1 MQLFSKYVINK
12 IVYAKQPKAKH
23 QKRLDSAEDYE
34 ILNCSY
40 VDAPVMVPPSN
51 SSGETMAELE
61 TIAAAEALH
70 KNPGKLEHK
79 YDDEFDWAFKKV
91 VEEAG
96 LEYDE
101 VYFKKLIKEAA
112 SITIRLKYKFN
123 RPRPFQLSEYYNIK
137 LGGTT
142 LESMKTPSYPSG
154 HSTQGILIGKVL
166 QTKLPINT
174 DAFLEAGKRISYS
187 RNIGRAH
194 YPSDSRLGE
203 EIGTEMYRYIIH
215 KI

>member
-1 MQLFSKYVINK
+1 MQLFSKYVIDK

-40 VDAPVMVPPSN
+40 VDAPVMVPPAN

-91 VEEAG
+91 VEDAG

-101 VYFKKLIKEAA
+101 TYFKRLIKEAA

-123 RPRPFQLSEYYNIK
+123 RPRPFQLGPV
-137 LGGTT
+137 LGIDVTKYQSST
-142 LESMKTPSYPSG
+142 AKTPAFPSG
-154 HSTQGILIGKVL
+154 HTTQSFLVACVLSEKYPELKEKLMKVADKVSL
-166 QTKLPINT
+166 
-174 DAFLEAGKRISYS
+174 S
-187 RNIGRAH
+187 RVVGGHH
-194 YPSDSRLGE
+194 YPSDIEYGKVLGKWLS
-203 EIGTEMYRYIIH
+203 GQL
-215 KI
+215 KK

>member
-1 MQLFSKYVINK
+1 MQLFSKYVIDK

-40 VDAPVMVPPSN
+40 VDAPVMLPPTN
-51 SSGETMAELE
+51 SSGETVAELE

-91 VEEAG
+91 VEDAG

-101 VYFKKLIKEAA
+101 TYFKRLIKEAA

-123 RPRPFQLSEYYNIK
+123 RPRPFQLGPV
-137 LGGTT
+137 LGIDVTKYQSST
-142 LESMKTPSYPSG
+142 AKTPAFPSG
-154 HSTQGILIGKVL
+154 HTTQSVLVACVLSEKYPELKEKLMKVADKVSL
-166 QTKLPINT
+166 
-174 DAFLEAGKRISYS
+174 S
-187 RNIGRAH
+187 RVVGGHH
-194 YPSDSRLGE
+194 YPSDIEYGKVLGKWLS
-203 EIGTEMYRYIIH
+203 GQL
-215 KI
+215 KK

>member
-1 MQLFSKYVINK
+1 MQLFSKYVIDK

-40 VDAPVMVPPSN
+40 VDAPVMLPPAN

-91 VEEAG
+91 VEDAG

-101 VYFKKLIKEAA
+101 TYFKRLIKEAA

-123 RPRPFQLSEYYNIK
+123 RPRPFQLGPVRGIDVTKYQSS
-137 LGGTT
+137 TA
-142 LESMKTPSYPSG
+142 KTPAFPSG
-154 HSTQGILIGKVL
+154 HTTQSVLVACVLSEKYPELKEKLMKVADKVSL
-166 QTKLPINT
+166 
-174 DAFLEAGKRISYS
+174 S
-187 RNIGRAH
+187 RVVGGHH
-194 YPSDSRLGE
+194 YPSDIEYGKVLGKWLS
-203 EIGTEMYRYIIH
+203 GQL
-215 KI
+215 KK

>member
-51 SSGETMAELE
+51 SSGDTMAELE

-91 VEEAG
+91 VEDAG

-101 VYFKKLIKEAA
+101 TYFKRLIKEAA

-123 RPRPFQLSEYYNIK
+123 RPRPFQLGPV
-137 LGGTT
+137 LGIDVTKYQSST
-142 LESMKTPSYPSG
+142 AKTPAFPSG
-154 HSTQGILIGKVL
+154 HTTQSVLVACVLSEKYPELKEKLMKVADKVSL
-166 QTKLPINT
+166 
-174 DAFLEAGKRISYS
+174 S
-187 RNIGRAH
+187 RVVGGHH
-194 YPSDSRLGE
+194 YPSDIEYGKVLGKWLS
-203 EIGTEMYRYIIH
+203 GQL
-215 KI
+215 KK

>member
-1 MQLFSKYVINK
+1 MQLFSKYVIDK

-40 VDAPVMVPPSN
+40 VDAPVMVPPAN

-91 VEEAG
+91 VEDAG

-101 VYFKKLIKEAA
+101 TYFKRLIKEAA

-123 RPRPFQLSEYYNIK
+123 RPRPFQLGPV
-137 LGGTT
+137 LGIDVTKYQSST
-142 LESMKTPSYPSG
+142 AKTPAFPSG
-154 HSTQGILIGKVL
+154 HTTQSVLVACVLSEKYPELKEELMKVADKVSL
-166 QTKLPINT
+166 
-174 DAFLEAGKRISYS
+174 S
-187 RNIGRAH
+187 RVVGGHH
-194 YPSDSRLGE
+194 YPSDIEYGKVLGKWLS
-203 EIGTEMYRYIIH
+203 GQL
-215 KI
+215 KK

>member
-91 VEEAG
+91 VEDAG

-101 VYFKKLIKEAA
+101 TYFKRLIKEAA

-123 RPRPFQLSEYYNIK
+123 RPRPFQLGPV
-137 LGGTT
+137 LGIDVTKYQSST
-142 LESMKTPSYPSG
+142 AKTPAFPSG
-154 HSTQGILIGKVL
+154 HTTQSVLVACVLSEKYPELKEKLMKVADKVSL
-166 QTKLPINT
+166 
-174 DAFLEAGKRISYS
+174 S
-187 RNIGRAH
+187 RVVGGHH
-194 YPSDSRLGE
+194 YPSDIEYGKVLGKWLS
-203 EIGTEMYRYIIH
+203 GQL
-215 KI
+215 KK

>member
-40 VDAPVMVPPSN
+40 VDAPVMIPPTN

-70 KNPGKLEHK
+70 KNPGKIEHK

-123 RPRPFQLSEYYNIK
+123 RPRPFQLGPV
-137 LGGTT
+137 LGIDVTKYQSST
-142 LESMKTPSYPSG
+142 AKTPAFPSG
-154 HSTQGILIGKVL
+154 HTTQSVLVACVLSEKYPELKEKLMKVADKVSL
-166 QTKLPINT
+166 
-174 DAFLEAGKRISYS
+174 S
-187 RNIGRAH
+187 RVVGGHH
-194 YPSDSRLGE
+194 YPSDIEYGKVLGKWLS
-203 EIGTEMYRYIIH
+203 GQL
-215 KI
+215 KK

>member
-12 IVYAKQPKAKH
+12 IVYVKQPKAKH

-40 VDAPVMVPPSN
+40 VDAPVMVPPAN

-91 VEEAG
+91 VEDAG

-101 VYFKKLIKEAA
+101 IYFKRLIKEAA

-123 RPRPFQLSEYYNIK
+123 RPRPFQLGPV
-137 LGGTT
+137 LGIDVTKYQSST
-142 LESMKTPSYPSG
+142 AKTPAFPSG
-154 HSTQGILIGKVL
+154 HTTQSVLVACVLSEKYPELKEKLMKVADKVSL
-166 QTKLPINT
+166 
-174 DAFLEAGKRISYS
+174 S
-187 RNIGRAH
+187 RVVGGHH
-194 YPSDSRLGE
+194 YPSDIKYGELLGKWLS
-203 EIGTEMYRYIIH
+203 GQL
-215 KI
+215 KK

>member
-1 MQLFSKYVINK
+1 MQLFSKYVIDK

-23 QKRLDSAEDYE
+23 QKRIDSPEDYE

-40 VDAPVMVPPSN
+40 VDAPVMVPPAN

-91 VEEAG
+91 VEDAG

-101 VYFKKLIKEAA
+101 TYFKRLIKEAA

-123 RPRPFQLSEYYNIK
+123 RPRPFQLGPV
-137 LGGTT
+137 LGIDVTKYQSST
-142 LESMKTPSYPSG
+142 AKTPAFPSG
-154 HSTQGILIGKVL
+154 HTTQSVLVACVLSEKYPELKENLMKVADKVSL
-166 QTKLPINT
+166 
-174 DAFLEAGKRISYS
+174 S
-187 RNIGRAH
+187 RVVGGHH
-194 YPSDSRLGE
+194 YPSDIEYGKVLGKWLS
-203 EIGTEMYRYIIH
+203 GQL
-215 KI
+215 KK

>member
-1 MQLFSKYVINK
+1 MQLFSKYVIDK

-40 VDAPVMVPPSN
+40 VDAPVMLPPAN

-61 TIAAAEALH
+61 TIASAEALH

-91 VEEAG
+91 VEDAG

-101 VYFKKLIKEAA
+101 TYFKRLIKEAA

-123 RPRPFQLSEYYNIK
+123 RPRPFQLGPV
-137 LGGTT
+137 LGIDVTKYQSST
-142 LESMKTPSYPSG
+142 AKTPAFPSG
-154 HSTQGILIGKVL
+154 HTTQSVLVACVLSEKYPELKEKLMKVADKVSL
-166 QTKLPINT
+166 
-174 DAFLEAGKRISYS
+174 S
-187 RNIGRAH
+187 RVVGGHH
-194 YPSDSRLGE
+194 YPSDIEYGKLLGKWLS
-203 EIGTEMYRYIIH
+203 GQL
-215 KI
+215 KK

>member
-1 MQLFSKYVINK
+1 MQLFSKYVIDK

-34 ILNCSY
+34 ILNCSF
-40 VDAPVMVPPSN
+40 VDAPVMVPPTN

-91 VEEAG
+91 VEDAG

-101 VYFKKLIKEAA
+101 IYFKRLIKEAA

-123 RPRPFQLSEYYNIK
+123 RPRPFQLGPV
-137 LGGTT
+137 LGIDVTKYQSST
-142 LESMKTPSYPSG
+142 AKTPAFPSG
-154 HSTQGILIGKVL
+154 HTTQSVLVACVLSEKYPELKEKLMKVADKVSL
-166 QTKLPINT
+166 
-174 DAFLEAGKRISYS
+174 S
-187 RNIGRAH
+187 RVVGGHH
-194 YPSDSRLGE
+194 YPSDIEYGKVLGKWLS
-203 EIGTEMYRYIIH
+203 GQL
-215 KI
+215 KK

>member
-1 MQLFSKYVINK
+1 
-12 IVYAKQPKAKH
+12 
-23 QKRLDSAEDYE
+23 
-34 ILNCSY
+34 
-40 VDAPVMVPPSN
+40 
-51 SSGETMAELE
+51 
-61 TIAAAEALH
+61 
-70 KNPGKLEHK
+70 
-79 YDDEFDWAFKKV
+79 
-91 VEEAG
+91 
-96 LEYDE
+96 
-101 VYFKKLIKEAA
+101 
-112 SITIRLKYKFN
+112 
-123 RPRPFQLSEYYNIK
+123 
-137 LGGTT
+137 
-142 LESMKTPSYPSG
+142 MKTPSYPSG

>member
-1 MQLFSKYVINK
+1 MQLFSKYVIDK

-40 VDAPVMVPPSN
+40 VDAPVMLPPAN

-61 TIAAAEALH
+61 TIASAEALH

-91 VEEAG
+91 VEDAG

-101 VYFKKLIKEAA
+101 TYFKRLIKEAA

-123 RPRPFQLSEYYNIK
+123 RPRPFQLGPV
-137 LGGTT
+137 LGIDVTKYQSST
-142 LESMKTPSYPSG
+142 AKTPAFPSG
-154 HSTQGILIGKVL
+154 HTTQSVLVACVLSEKYPELKEKLMKVADKVSL
-166 QTKLPINT
+166 
-174 DAFLEAGKRISYS
+174 S
-187 RNIGRAH
+187 RVVGGHH
-194 YPSDSRLGE
+194 YPSDIEYGKVLGKWLS
-203 EIGTEMYRYIIH
+203 GQL
-215 KI
+215 KK

>member
-1 MQLFSKYVINK
+1 MQLFSKYVIDK

-23 QKRLDSAEDYE
+23 QKRLDSAEDYD

-40 VDAPVMVPPSN
+40 VDAPVMIPPAN

-101 VYFKKLIKEAA
+101 VYFKQLIKEAA
-112 SITIRLKYKFN
+112 SITIRLKFKFN
-123 RPRPFQLSEYYNIK
+123 RPRPFQLGPV
-137 LGGTT
+137 LGIDVTKYQSST
-142 LESMKTPSYPSG
+142 AKTPAFPSG
-154 HSTQGILIGKVL
+154 HTTQSVLVACVLSEKYPELKDKLMKVADKVSL
-166 QTKLPINT
+166 
-174 DAFLEAGKRISYS
+174 S
-187 RNIGRAH
+187 RVVGGHH
-194 YPSDSRLGE
+194 YPSDIKYGELLGKWLSGQ
-203 EIGTEMYRYIIH
+203 I
-215 KI
+215 KK

>member
-1 MQLFSKYVINK
+1 MQLFSKYVIDK
-12 IVYAKQPKAKH
+12 IVYAKQPTAKH

-91 VEEAG
+91 VEDAG

-101 VYFKKLIKEAA
+101 TYFKRLIKEAA

-123 RPRPFQLSEYYNIK
+123 RPRPFQLGPV
-137 LGGTT
+137 LGIDVTKYQSST
-142 LESMKTPSYPSG
+142 AKTPAFPSG
-154 HSTQGILIGKVL
+154 HTTQSVLVACVLSEKYPELKEKLMKVADKVSL
-166 QTKLPINT
+166 
-174 DAFLEAGKRISYS
+174 S
-187 RNIGRAH
+187 RVVGGHH
-194 YPSDSRLGE
+194 YPSDIEYGKVLGKWLS
-203 EIGTEMYRYIIH
+203 GQL
-215 KI
+215 KK

>member
-40 VDAPVMVPPSN
+40 VDAPVMIPPAN

-91 VEEAG
+91 VEDAG

-101 VYFKKLIKEAA
+101 TYFKRLIKEAA

-123 RPRPFQLSEYYNIK
+123 RPRPFQLGPV
-137 LGGTT
+137 LGIDVTKYQSST
-142 LESMKTPSYPSG
+142 AKTPAFPSG
-154 HSTQGILIGKVL
+154 HTTQSVLVACVLSEKYPELKEKLMKVADKVSL
-166 QTKLPINT
+166 
-174 DAFLEAGKRISYS
+174 S
-187 RNIGRAH
+187 RVVGGHH
-194 YPSDSRLGE
+194 YPSDIEYGKVLGKWLS
-203 EIGTEMYRYIIH
+203 GQL
-215 KI
+215 KK

>member
-1 MQLFSKYVINK
+1 MQLFSKYVIDK

-40 VDAPVMVPPSN
+40 VDAPVMVPPTN

-91 VEEAG
+91 VEDAG

-101 VYFKKLIKEAA
+101 TYFKRLIKEAA

-123 RPRPFQLSEYYNIK
+123 RPRPFQLGPV
-137 LGGTT
+137 LGIDVTKYQSST
-142 LESMKTPSYPSG
+142 AKTPAFPSG
-154 HSTQGILIGKVL
+154 HTTQSVLVACVLGEKYPELKEKLMKVADKVSL
-166 QTKLPINT
+166 
-174 DAFLEAGKRISYS
+174 S
-187 RNIGRAH
+187 RVVGGHH
-194 YPSDSRLGE
+194 YPSDIEYGKKLGKWLS
-203 EIGTEMYRYIIH
+203 GQLKM
-215 KI
+215 

>member
-1 MQLFSKYVINK
+1 MQLFSKYVIDK

-40 VDAPVMVPPSN
+40 VDAPVMVPPTN

-91 VEEAG
+91 VEDAG

-101 VYFKKLIKEAA
+101 IYFKRLIKEAA

-123 RPRPFQLSEYYNIK
+123 RPRPFQLGPV
-137 LGGTT
+137 LGIDVTKYQSST
-142 LESMKTPSYPSG
+142 AKTPAFPSG
-154 HSTQGILIGKVL
+154 HTTQSVLVACVLGEKYPELKEELMKVADKVSL
-166 QTKLPINT
+166 
-174 DAFLEAGKRISYS
+174 S
-187 RNIGRAH
+187 RVVGGHH
-194 YPSDSRLGE
+194 YPSDIKYGEMLGKWLS
-203 EIGTEMYRYIIH
+203 GQL
-215 KI
+215 KK

>member
-1 MQLFSKYVINK
+1 MQLFSKYVIDK

-40 VDAPVMVPPSN
+40 VDAPVMIPPMN

-91 VEEAG
+91 VEDAG

-101 VYFKKLIKEAA
+101 IYFKRLIKEAA

-123 RPRPFQLSEYYNIK
+123 RPRPFQLGPV
-137 LGGTT
+137 LGIDVTKYQSST
-142 LESMKTPSYPSG
+142 AKTPAFPSG
-154 HSTQGILIGKVL
+154 HTTQSVLVACVLSEKYPELKEELMKVADKVSL
-166 QTKLPINT
+166 
-174 DAFLEAGKRISYS
+174 S
-187 RNIGRAH
+187 RVVGGHH
-194 YPSDSRLGE
+194 YPSDIKYGEMLGKWLS
-203 EIGTEMYRYIIH
+203 GQL
-215 KI
+215 KK